1 VRRKSPTVVR
11 RQALRVQQDRK
22 HPVYL
27 LTLTAEQLL
36 QIADV
41 SRLSRG
47 KAGELV
53 GYQRAEVKRH
63 IRNIVEYL
71 DSGDVLFPNS
81 LILSLPSTTRFFR
94 KQRTSRHN
102 DQDAEAGTLEI
113 VLPRKGRPKTAWIVD
128 GQQRAV
134 ALSRSR
140 HTGLAVP
147 VNAFVT
153 DDVDIQREQFLRINS
168 TKPLPR
174 GLITELL
181 PEVSTV
187 LPAKLAARKG
197 PSALCEMLNRHPDSP
212 FRGLIRRASAGREG
226 GHKAFVSD
234 TTLVQVIQD
243 SLTSPTGC
251 LFPYRN
257 VATGETDF
265 EGIEWVLLTYWNA
278 VKSIFPGA
286 WGRPPKQSRLMHSA
300 GLRAMGRLMDRM
312 MASVEPTDTQA
323 ASRVRRELGKIRSAC
338 RWTAGTWDECG
349 GLEWNAIQNVPS
361 HVRMLSNFLLRAHLE
376 GRETAA

>member
-1 VRRKSPTVVR
+1 MFKSSASSKGNCAALRTCPARERFGPSVTESRPASKRASRPCFTRLERYSVRRKRPKVVR
-11 RQALRVQQDRK
+11 KQALRVEQDRK
-22 HPVYL
+22 HPLYL
-27 LTLTAEQLL
+27 FTLTAEELL

-81 LILSLPSTTRFFR
+81 LILSLPSTTRFSR
-94 KQRTSRHN
+94 QRASRHS
-102 DQDAEAGTLEI
+102 DKHAEAGTIEI

-147 VNAFVT
+147 VNAFVA

-181 PEVSTV
+181 PE
-187 LPAKLAARKG
+187 
-197 PSALCEMLNRHPDSP
+197 
-212 FRGLIRRASAGREG
+212 I
-226 GHKAFVSD
+226 
-234 TTLVQVIQD
+234 
-243 SLTSPTGC
+243 
-251 LFPYRN
+251 
-257 VATGETDF
+257 AT
-265 EGIEWVLLTYWNA
+265 
-278 VKSIFPGA
+278 
-286 WGRPPKQSRLMHSA
+286 
-300 GLRAMGRLMDRM
+300 
-312 MASVEPTDTQA
+312 
-323 ASRVRRELGKIRSAC
+323 
-338 RWTAGTWDECG
+338 
-349 GLEWNAIQNVPS
+349 
-361 HVRMLSNFLLRAHLE
+361 
-376 GRETAA
+376 